1 MTNETKQQLAVWW
14 FLWAAFQTGIVI
26 LFYVLGGKNAALKP
40 PVDTSSL
47 WLAAAVPCLFS
58 AVMRWLVIPRF
69 STAQAALPFFVMGIA
84 FAEATCFL
92 GLFIFPAHKQDL
104 FLLSFL
110 GILQFV
116 PFFARRFFPEDEN

>member
-14 FLWAAFQTGIVI
+14 FLWAAFQTGIVV
-26 LFYVLGGKNAALKP
+26 LFYVLGGKGAPVKPAA
-40 PVDTSSL
+40 DGSWI
-47 WLAAAVPCLFS
+47 WLAAAGPCLAS
-58 AVMRWLVIPRF
+58 VVVRWLVLPRF
-69 STAQAALPFFVMGIA
+69 STAQTALPFFIMGIA
-84 FAEATCFL
+84 LAEATCFL

-116 PFFARRFFPEDEN
+116 PFFARRFFPADE